1 MMQAPPPDRR
11 VRQKAPRGSVAQL
24 PLPEPADLGDEAT
37 AETKRMVYL
46 VTLSHP
52 RPSRSADGFLLTAP
66 GSLTK
71 SRLAADSNG
80 YLQKTFMHHS

>member
-11 VRQKAPRGSVAQL
+11 VRQKAPLGSVAQW
-24 PLPEPADLGDEAT
+24 PLPVLADLGDEAT

-52 RPSRSADGFLLTAP
+52 RLSRSADGFLLTAP